1 MKLYSYYRSSATWRV
16 RIALEYK
23 GLAYDKECVALRR
36 EGGGQHSSEFLK
48 VNPLGQVPALVVAGE
63 RGPTTI
69 TQSMAILEYL
79 EETHPTPPLLPADP
93 LSRARVR
100 ELAEI
105 VNSGIQ
111 PLQNLPLQH
120 ELAKRGVDYLPITR
134 AYVERGLHALETLA
148 GPVAGRFL
156 VGDGVTFADLCMIP
170 QLASSRRLGVE
181 LDRFALLLH
190 VEREC
195 EALPA
200 FRAASASAQPDREP

>member
-23 GLAYDKECVALRR
+23 GLAYRKEYVALRR

-48 VNPLGQVPALVVAGE
+48 VNALGQVPALVVAGE

-100 ELAEI
+100 VLAEI

-134 AYVERGLHALETLA
+134 GYIERGLLALETLA
-148 GPVAGRFL
+148 GPVSGRFL
-156 VGDGVTFADLCMIP
+156 VGDSVTFADLCLIP

-181 LDRFALLLH
+181 LERFALLLR

-195 EALPA
+195 EALPS

>member
-23 GLAYDKECVALRR
+23 GLAYDKEYIALRR

-48 VNPLGQVPALVVAGE
+48 VNPLGQVPALVVAADG
-63 RGPTTI
+63 GPTTI

-79 EETHPTPPLLPADP
+79 EEAHPSPPLMPTNP
-93 LSRARVR
+93 LARARVR

-120 ELAKRGVDYLPITR
+120 ELATRGIDYQPITR
-134 AYVERGLHALETLA
+134 GYIERGLHALETLA

-156 VGDGVTFADLCMIP
+156 VGDSVTIADLCLVP
-170 QLASSRRLGVE
+170 QLATSRRLGVE
-181 LDRFALLLH
+181 LERFALLLR

-200 FRAASASAQPDREP
+200 FRAASANAQPDREP